1 MKEVT
6 GLFDIELRHATVK
19 HPQTIGLLE
28 RTHGEIK
35 KTLKIYENNL
45 HTDWHIYLDYAVYSH
60 NTSWNP
66 KTRTTPSD
74 LFHGHTPLKAID
86 ARFGIE
92 NKNRGKFQTTQE
104 IQDRLIRLHGVHK
117 QHLVDT
123 YLKYKKYYDK
133 TAHAA
138 PLKIHS
144 YCLLLNPIL
153 DTQQQKM
160 AKMQPKWLGLYRVEQ
175 HRTNENYLIREV
187 GTHHTQLVHRIRLRP
202 YQPQATV
209 EDLRQIDKT
218 KFKSDPKFPDQY
230 REPAVFDDARER
242 LRRHPEDPL
251 EDAETAPEPE
261 VEQRVTRSRKY
272 TLLSADPT
280 AVITTGRGRAPG
292 APPIADPPRM
302 LPVPMPP
309 VYGPPKTIPQPP
321 RIDRAE
327 RVCRSQA
334 RQVNDLQ
341 NHPAL
346 AARHDIPLEEPDPE
360 ARLAPPKRRI
370 VLPRRHSEMV
380 PGNAPQRNLDDQL
393 QILPHQ
399 WERFG
404 GEPIPKMT
412 HTVQRQQALT
422 RPTTVANKNTE
433 RFMRTSPVELRP
445 RKKRLAVPVQM
456 RQQLIT
462 MQPPEPMA
470 QNTRPLPLAPPPQQL
485 VREETGPI
493 TPKSKSIT
501 QKCKNQIW
509 EALQKLPKLHGKKKV
524 TSAPTTPTEKAQLTR
539 DAPASA
545 APRVNTRTPPPR
557 IRSPATTP
565 VREVIPARRTR
576 VARKPLERLQE
587 WSPERQRRL
596 PRQDQ

>member
-1 MKEVT
+1 
-6 GLFDIELRHATVK
+6 
-19 HPQTIGLLE
+19 
-28 RTHGEIK
+28 
-35 KTLKIYENNL
+35 
-45 HTDWHIYLDYAVYSH
+45 
-60 NTSWNP
+60 
-66 KTRTTPSD
+66 
-74 LFHGHTPLKAID
+74 
-86 ARFGIE
+86 
-92 NKNRGKFQTTQE
+92 
-104 IQDRLIRLHGVHK
+104 
-117 QHLVDT
+117 
-123 YLKYKKYYDK
+123 
-133 TAHAA
+133 
-138 PLKIHS
+138 
-144 YCLLLNPIL
+144 
-153 DTQQQKM
+153 
-160 AKMQPKWLGLYRVEQ
+160 MQPKWLGLYRVEQ

-218 KFKSDPKFPDQY
+218 KFKSDPKFPEQY

-251 EDAETAPEPE
+251 EDAETAPEPV

-321 RIDRAE
+321 RIDRTE

-412 HTVQRQQALT
+412 HTVQRQQVLT
-422 RPTTVANKNTE
+422 RPTTCCQQEYGKIYEDQPSGAQAEEKETCSACTNETTTHHYAATRADGPEYSTTTTGPANAEIRTRRNGSGNSQAEEHHTKMQKPNLGGVTE
-433 RFMRTSPVELRP
+433 IAETPREKESNFGPDYANRKSAADQGRTSISRAEGEH
-445 RKKRLAVPVQM
+445 
-456 RQQLIT
+456 T
-462 MQPPEPMA
+462 Y
-470 QNTRPLPLAPPPQQL
+470 
-485 VREETGPI
+485 
-493 TPKSKSIT
+493 
-501 QKCKNQIW
+501 
-509 EALQKLPKLHGKKKV
+509 
-524 TSAPTTPTEKAQLTR
+524 TPTEDQKPRNDSCSSGDPSTKNTSR
-539 DAPASA
+539 EKTPCDAYKNGHPSGSGGCQG
-545 APRVNTRTPPPR
+545 RTN
-557 IRSPATTP
+557 
-565 VREVIPARRTR
+565 
-576 VARKPLERLQE
+576 
-587 WSPERQRRL
+587 
-596 PRQDQ
+596 DQAEDRYS